1 MAGNAPLCSASAE
14 CKTIDQC
21 MAERQHG
28 PSAFGLS
35 NHCRSVAPMAATL
48 QASSRTSA
56 RPDSKSSAS
65 ATVLFAG
72 VSRSS
77 AAEIPADVPVAPRAL
92 ARLRLVKALAFLFG
106 GGGLHRALDARGSR
120 SGTRLPG
127 AFPHRSRRLRRSSR
141 LRFCARSFW
150 TYARELSH
158 MGSPGCPLASST
170 VIFPLL
176 ATRATSRA
184 LIVSRSFSGVG
195 GSVMEKGRMVPS
207 LGCASFSLSS
217 PAAIGAV
224 LPSPPGGSRRC
235 RR

>member
-1 MAGNAPLCSASAE
+1 MAGNAPLRSANAE

-21 MAERQHG
+21 IAERQHD
-28 PSAFGLS
+28 PSAFGVS
-35 NHCRSVAPMAATL
+35 NYCRSVALMAATL
-48 QASSRTSA
+48 RASSRASA

-65 ATVLFAG
+65 ATVIFRG
-72 VSRSS
+72 VQELCGGNPRGRSCR
-77 AAEIPADVPVAPRAL
+77 PRAL
-92 ARLRLVKALAFLFG
+92 ARLRHVKALAFLFG
-106 GGGLHRALDARGSR
+106 AGACAGRLTRVGAGVGGASRALSPIARAAYDGAPASVSARAPFGPARGSSPTWAR
-120 SGTRLPG
+120 PG
-127 AFPHRSRRLRRSSR
+127 A
-141 LRFCARSFW
+141 
-150 TYARELSH
+150 
-158 MGSPGCPLASST
+158 PLASST